1 MLDRREFLG
10 SVGRP
15 AGVALA
21 AALLDPARAR
31 AAVRELAGTAG
42 SPGELAADEAYW
54 GVVQRAF
61 AVDRSMVNLNNGG
74 VSPSP
79 QVVQDAMRRY
89 QEFSNQ
95 APAYTMWRVLEP
107 GREAVRQAL
116 ARYLGCDAEEV
127 AITRN
132 TSESLQTVQ
141 LGIELAPGDEVLTT
155 TQDYPRMMNTFKQ
168 LERRKQVVTRTFRI
182 PVPLADPADAVRA
195 FADGITDRTRM
206 ILVSH
211 MVFLT
216 GQVLPV
222 REIVRLGRARGI
234 PVVVDAAHSFA
245 HLPYTIADLECDYLG
260 TSLHKWL
267 AAPHGTGLLY
277 VRKEKIPG
285 VWPLMAA
292 PAEMDAN
299 IRKFEEIGTH
309 PAAPA
314 LAVGEA
320 LAFHLGIGPERK
332 LARLRYLRDRWVR
345 RLEATGRLR
354 LFTSLAPGWSGGI
367 ATFALDGVDPA
378 ALEKHLWEKHRI
390 FVVTIRHDE
399 FNGTRVSPSV
409 YTTVEEVDRFAE
421 AVERYAGKGT
431 VAS

>member
-1 MLDRREFLG
+1 MLDRREFFSSL
-10 SVGRP
+10 GRP

-31 AAVRELAGTAG
+31 AAVRELAGTTG
-42 SPGELAADEAYW
+42 SAADLAADEAYW
-54 GVVQRAF
+54 SVVQRAF

-79 QVVQDAMRRY
+79 LVVQDAMRRY

-95 APAYTMWRVLEP
+95 APAYTMWRILEP
-107 GREAVRQAL
+107 GRETVREAL
-116 ARYLGCDAEEV
+116 ARLFGCDPEEV

-132 TSESLQTVQ
+132 TSESLQSVQ
-141 LGIELAPGDEVLTT
+141 LGIDLAPGDEVLTT
-155 TQDYPRMMNTFKQ
+155 SQDYPRMMTTFKQ
-168 LERRKQVVTRTFRI
+168 LERRRGVVLKQFKI
-182 PVPLADPADAVRA
+182 PAPLLDPAGVVRA
-195 FADGITDRTRM
+195 FADNVTERTRM

-216 GQVLPV
+216 GQVMPV
-222 REIVRLGRARGI
+222 REVVRLGKARGI
-234 PVVVDAAHSFA
+234 PVVVDGAHSFA
-245 HLPYTIADLECDYLG
+245 HLVYRVSDLECDYFG

-267 AAPHGTGLLY
+267 SAPHGTGMLF
-277 VRKEKIPG
+277 VRREKIPG

-292 PAEMDAN
+292 PPEMDGN

-320 LAFHLGIGPERK
+320 VAFHLGIGPERK
-332 LARLRYLRDRWVR
+332 LARLRYLRDLWVQ
-345 RLEATGRLR
+345 RLQAGGRLR
-354 LFTSLAPGWSGGI
+354 LFTNLAPEQSGGI

-378 ALEKHLWEKHRI
+378 ALEKDLWERHRI
-390 FVVTIRHDE
+390 FVVTIKHDE
-399 FNGTRVSPSV
+399 INGTRISPSV
-409 YTTVEEVDRFAE
+409 YTTVEEVDRFAD
-421 AVERYAGKGT
+421 AVEQLAKNSP